1 MQYTTFK
8 NIAKKFRPDI
18 KVSQHGDF
26 CTNDSKTTLGIIF
39 IKNGRES
46 RVYDYSGS
54 YATVL
59 SKLGVNVVT
68 IETYNTIKNHEIAKV
83 EEKIEQL
90 YKDKADGNTWLYDM
104 FGGSINDT
112 IKEAKQELVKY
123 KKFIEDVDNHKVIYE
138 GDYV

>member
-1 MQYTTFK
+1 MQYKTFE

-68 IETYNTIKNHEIAKV
+68 IETYNTIKNYEIPRV

-90 YKDKADGNTWLYDM
+90 YKDKTDGKTSFYDI
-104 FGGSINDT
+104 FGGSIDDT
-112 IKEAKQELVKY
+112 IEEAKKELAKY
-123 KKFIEDVDNHKVIYE
+123 KKLVEDVDNQNVIYE